1 MIIIFFNDLLI
12 FNYLMK
18 KILLKGVL
26 HEGKKVDILIEGN
39 RFKKISENIEDEDA
53 EIIPCKDK
61 AIFPAF
67 YNCHTHMPMT
77 LLKGLT
83 DEKELMQWL
92 KEDIWPREA
101 KMKPHDIYVASK
113 FAILEMIKGGIVFCN
128 DMYQFPEETM
138 KAIDEMGIRGVVSKP
153 EVNVT
158 YTPEEFEEKKKKVL
172 EFMDYPNINENRII
186 KGISCHSIYTLSEE
200 FLKFYSELAKKHN
213 MRLHIHA
220 CETQKE
226 IDDCQKAHHCT
237 PIEYLEKLGLLT
249 DKTIL
254 AHSVH
259 LTEKDMDIIKKYDCK
274 VAHCPISNFKLKSGM
289 MAFQKLHQKGITVTL
304 GTDGSASNNSLSI
317 LQEMK
322 VCALNA
328 KTQAKDSKAGSA
340 EDILKAATVNG
351 AKAFGIDAGEIKEG
365 KLADFILFDL
375 NHYLFLPNYNLF
387 SNIVYSAQN
396 DCVTDVFCDGVQLMK
411 DRKVKDEDKICEEF
425 KTVSDKFRNLN
436 NSE

>member
-26 HEGKKVDILIEGN
+26 HGGKKVDILIEGN

-375 NHYLFLPNYNLF
+375 NHYLFLPNYNLI

>member
-26 HEGKKVDILIEGN
+26 HGGKKVDILIEGN
-39 RFKKISENIEDEDA
+39 RFKKISENIEDEEA
-53 EIIPCKDK
+53 EMIPCKDK

-200 FLKFYSELAKKHN
+200 FLKFYSDLAKKNN

-249 DKTIL
+249 EKTIL

-289 MAFQKLHQKGITVTL
+289 MAFQKLHQKGITITL

>member
-1 MIIIFFNDLLI
+1 MIIIFFKDLLI

-249 DKTIL
+249 EKTIL

-375 NHYLFLPNYNLF
+375 NHYLFLPNYNLI

-396 DCVTDVFCDGVQLMK
+396 DCVTDVFCVEVQLMK

-436 NSE
+436 NNE

>member
-1 MIIIFFNDLLI
+1 MIIIFFKDLLI

-172 EFMDYPNINENRII
+172 KFMDYPNINENRII

-200 FLKFYSELAKKHN
+200 FLKFYSDLAKKNN
-213 MRLHIHA
+213 MRIHIHA

-375 NHYLFLPNYNLF
+375 NHYLFLPNYNLI

>member
-1 MIIIFFNDLLI
+1 
-12 FNYLMK
+12 MK

-39 RFKKISENIEDEDA
+39 RFKKISENIEDEEA
-53 EIIPCKDK
+53 EMIPCKDK

-213 MRLHIHA
+213 MRIHIHA

-375 NHYLFLPNYNLF
+375 NHYLFLPNYNLI

>member
-1 MIIIFFNDLLI
+1 MIIIFFKDLLI

-213 MRLHIHA
+213 MRIHIHA

-375 NHYLFLPNYNLF
+375 NHYLFLPNYNLI

>member
-1 MIIIFFNDLLI
+1 MIIIFFKDLLI

-172 EFMDYPNINENRII
+172 KFMDYPNINENRII

-213 MRLHIHA
+213 MRIHIHA

-375 NHYLFLPNYNLF
+375 NHYLFLPNYNLI

>member
-26 HEGKKVDILIEGN
+26 HGGKKVDILIEGN

-213 MRLHIHA
+213 MRIHIHA

-375 NHYLFLPNYNLF
+375 NHYLFLPNYNLI